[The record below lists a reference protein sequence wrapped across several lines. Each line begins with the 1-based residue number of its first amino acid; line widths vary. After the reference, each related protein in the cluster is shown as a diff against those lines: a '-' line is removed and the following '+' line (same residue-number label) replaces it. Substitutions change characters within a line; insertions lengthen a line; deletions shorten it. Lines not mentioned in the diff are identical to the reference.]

1 MRDLLETIKLQIKN
15 LYKKNL
21 FIAYILFYQEK
32 RYAMFIER
40 KKQISDLMLEMERS
54 PDTAFEREIVTED
67 ESRFILSTDNMS
79 SLEAVLAEVL
89 DS

>member
-1 MRDLLETIKLQIKN
+1 
-15 LYKKNL
+15 
-21 FIAYILFYQEK
+21 
-32 RYAMFIER
+32 MFIGR